1 MHPSVLLHF
10 FHEWINMGGGEFAL
24 HLLMKL
30 GEKLMARTIMKIWA
44 EVNKLLAQFSSSQPW
59 QPWSMKLS

>member
-30 GEKLMARTIMKIWA
+30 GEKLYRKHGQDHY
-44 EVNKLLAQFSSSQPW
+44 EDLG
-59 QPWSMKLS
+59 